1 MLSLLFLET
10 SSSHTGQKAP
20 SPDGLPLKRIIFAQ
34 NIFAKNL
41 PANAGDTRG
50 MGSIPGL
57 GRSPGVG
64 NGSPLQY
71 SCLGNP
77 MNREAWQTTVHGAA
91 ESAARYSTLARN
103 SGSSPP
109 AHTSTVT
116 QTTASGACLRLHFHC
131 ELFSAP
137 SLLLPVF
144 LVLQAQDYST

>member
-1 MLSLLFLET
+1 
-10 SSSHTGQKAP
+10 
-20 SPDGLPLKRIIFAQ
+20 
-34 NIFAKNL
+34 
-41 PANAGDTRG
+41 
-50 MGSIPGL
+50 
-57 GRSPGVG
+57 
-64 NGSPLQY
+64 
-71 SCLGNP
+71 